1 MYRFNAIHIKL
12 SAGLCVEIYKLIIKC
27 YGKAKDLEQLKEI
40 WKKNKAGELALPHLS
55 LSKSY
60 SNQDC

>member
-40 WKKNKAGELALPHLS
+40 
-55 LSKSY
+55 
-60 SNQDC
+60 